1 MRAAAAAGW
10 LFVLALPL
18 PGKLLAAEVERD
30 GQQWTCES
38 LDAGN
43 ECIGKTTITDADGR
57 QFSSTRVD
65 IGGGR
70 IRWAGPMT
78 ETFPDGSH
86 RRCASTSPTQGL
98 CVGAVIDSGADG
110 GMVAGTRQIRDGRSV
125 WVGTLETRFA
135 SGNRERCEAAG
146 LETALCNGPTE
157 FIWANGN
164 RRSGI
169 KRVHGDREVWT
180 GPVVETLVD
189 GRVLHCA
196 VVTANGSCDGN
207 ARWQLSDGSERLTR
221 FVAGREQQDAQVPTA
236 VPTGN

>member
-1 MRAAAAAGW
+1 LRAAAAAWW
-10 LFVLALPL
+10 LFALAL

-30 GQQWTCES
+30 GQRWTCES

-43 ECIGKTTITDADGR
+43 ECIGKTTVTDADGR

-70 IRWAGPMT
+70 IRWTGPMT

-86 RRCASTSPTQGL
+86 RRCASTSPTKGL
-98 CVGAVIDSGADG
+98 CIGTVIDSGADG

-135 SGNRERCEAAG
+135 SGNRERCEAAS
-146 LETALCNGPTE
+146 LETALCNGLTE
-157 FIWANGN
+157 FTWANGN
-164 RRSGI
+164 RRNGI
-169 KRVHGDREVWT
+169 KQVVDDREVWI

-189 GRVLHCA
+189 GRELHCA
-196 VVTANGSCDGN
+196 VVTANGSCDGD
-207 ARWQLSDGSERLTR
+207 ARWLLTDGSERLTR
-221 FVAGREQQDAQVPTA
+221 FVDGREQQNDAVPTA
-236 VPTGN
+236 DPTGH